1 MRRFVCFSLVLFL
14 SLGIVNTWAA
24 PSSSK
29 ARQKGKSSSEEYD
42 VFLLIGQSN
51 MAGRGYMIDGDEDII
66 GPDVFLLNDAGEP
79 VPATNPL
86 NQYSSIR
93 KELSRQQ
100 ICPGLGF
107 AKKMSKKTG
116 RKILLVVNARGGTT
130 IAQWAKGPTGDGFYE
145 EAVRRTQQAMKYGTL
160 KAILWHQGCGD
171 SKKTDT
177 YMGSLATFVRNLRDD
192 LGVQVPFI
200 AGELGRWRSH
210 VAAFNEMLHSISEYI
225 PQSDWVSSEGCLPRG
240 TVDSPEPNMRDAHF
254 CRESQIL
261 LGERYAD
268 KVLDMCYRK
277 PSRKARTSR

>member
-1 MRRFVCFSLVLFL
+1 MRRFVRFTLVLLL
-14 SLGIVNTWAA
+14 SFGLVNAWAA
-24 PSSSK
+24 PRSSK
-29 ARQKGKSSSEEYD
+29 AREKGRPSSGEYD

-66 GPDVFLLNDAGEP
+66 DSNVFLLNEAGEP

-107 AKKMSKKTG
+107 AMKMSRKTG

-130 IAQWAKGPTGDGFYE
+130 IAQWAKGPGGDGFYE

-177 YMGSLATFVRNLRDD
+177 YMASLSAFVQNLRSD

-200 AGELGRWRSH
+200 AGELGRWRPH
-210 VAAFNEMLHSISEYI
+210 VAAFNEMIHSISEYI
-225 PQSDWVSSEGCLPRG
+225 PLSDWVSSDGCLPRG
-240 TVDSPEPNMRDAHF
+240 TADCPEPNMKDAHF
-254 CRESQIL
+254 GRESQIL

-268 KVLDMCYRK
+268 KVLKMCYSR
-277 PSRKARTSR
+277 PSRKGRM